1 MTSLPISAG
10 SMGVKL
16 LFSLA
21 DKPLFQRGQVTQSV
35 GTSPLCSEL
44 HRNEGAVEFAEEKR

>member
-16 LFSLA
+16 LFSRA

-44 HRNEGAVEFAEEKR
+44 HRNGGAGRVC